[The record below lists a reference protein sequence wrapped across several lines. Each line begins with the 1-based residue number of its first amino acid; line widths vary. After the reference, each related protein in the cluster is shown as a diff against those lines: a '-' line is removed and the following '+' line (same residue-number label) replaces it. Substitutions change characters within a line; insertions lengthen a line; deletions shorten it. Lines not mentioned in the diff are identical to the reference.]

1 MSPYLAVIVTDANK
15 KIQWVN
21 DDFLRITGYS
31 FQEVVGKKPGDLLQG
46 PLSEPEVVKKIRRGL
61 EGHVPIV
68 EEITNYR
75 KNGEAY
81 TCRLAIHPIFDEQN
95 NLTNFI
101 AFEADM
107 GELKGEVAP
116 VLRMKNKYL
125 SSSLKGSDGAQ
136 LFNALKS
143 LLEEEK
149 RYLDPKLSLKT
160 LADLLHSNTKY
171 LSQVVNLHYGD
182 NLQAFIN
189 HYRVEEAKRKL
200 EEEDHAKLTLYG
212 IATQCGFRN
221 KSTFYK
227 VFRQL
232 TGRTPLEYV
241 RDRKKKAYIGKKR
254 SG

>member
-1 MSPYLAVIVTDANK
+1 MSHHLAVIVTDANK

-21 DDFLRITGYS
+21 EDFLRITGYS
-31 FQEVVGKKPGDLLQG
+31 LQEVLGKKPGDLLQG
-46 PLSEPEVVKKIRRGL
+46 PLSEPEVVKRIRHGL

-81 TCRLAIHPIFDEQN
+81 TCRLAIHPIFDEYN
-95 NLTNFI
+95 KLTNFI

-107 GELKGEVAP
+107 GEVKGEMAP
-116 VLRMKNKYL
+116 ALQMKTRYL
-125 SSSLKGSDGAQ
+125 SSSLKGSEGAE
-136 LFNALKS
+136 LFNALKR

-149 RYLDPKLSLKT
+149 SYLDPKLSLKT

-171 LSQVVNLHYGD
+171 LSQVVNLHFGD
-182 NLQAFIN
+182 NLQAFLN
-189 HYRVEEAKRKL
+189 HFRVEEAKRRL
-200 EEEDHAKLTLYG
+200 AEEDSSTLTLYG
-212 IATQCGFRN
+212 IAMQCGFRN

-227 VFRQL
+227 VFRQM

-241 RDRKKKAYIGKKR
+241 RDQKKRAFFGKKR